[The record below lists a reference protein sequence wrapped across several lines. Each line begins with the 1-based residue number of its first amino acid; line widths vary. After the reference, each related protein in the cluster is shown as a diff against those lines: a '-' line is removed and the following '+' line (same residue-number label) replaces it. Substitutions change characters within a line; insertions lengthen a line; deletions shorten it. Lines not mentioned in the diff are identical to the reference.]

1 MSRTIDELLT
11 EALVHFD
18 AATEYAQVTDRDPQ
32 AQPGLTAPAAR
43 AEEPDPSPRLPSLQE
58 RLQRPRG

>member
-18 AATEYAQVTDRDPQ
+18 AATEYAQVDRPGPADDP
-32 AQPGLTAPAAR
+32 GCHVDETLRRLGNVDAA
-43 AEEPDPSPRLPSLQE
+43 S
-58 RLQRPRG
+58 G

>member
-18 AATEYAQVTDRDPQ
+18 AATEYAQVTSTPPTNYR
-32 AQPGLTAPAAR
+32 
-43 AEEPDPSPRLPSLQE
+43 
-58 RLQRPRG
+58 